1 MQLGVYVLGQQV
13 ATLEQAGDFKSV
25 LSYLPTAAP
34 DAFVSLTMPVRLE
47 SYVWDDLLPPVLQ
60 MNLPEGYLLQ
70 VLQEQFGPHIGAS
83 PIALLSVIGR
93 NMVGRVQVAAV
104 GAELD
109 EPVKPIEVAALLKG
123 DNSEAAFAALVRE
136 HATSGVSGVVPKFL
150 DAEQEED
157 SSFIRSDSVEGQ
169 SALAQHKKA
178 SLITRRHII
187 KGSSAHLP
195 FVALNEHLCMQV
207 ARRVMITAKTEVSD
221 DGQALVVHR
230 FDVDE
235 HGQAHWGME
244 DFCSL
249 LGLRPA
255 AKYDTTWE
263 RIARAVRDHVPG
275 ERRLEANRLLA
286 TTLLLSY
293 ALRNADCHAKNIALR
308 YTSRADVHLA
318 PAYDVL
324 TTSAYAGYQYNPPAI
339 EFMGKKTW
347 APGKNLQK
355 FIATTFGIQPKEQVQ
370 MVQAISDAV
379 ADVAPQ
385 VRQAMTQHDG
395 FKDIGKRMLLA
406 WSEGVQGL
414 RDPRVYSVGEW
425 AAGEVFEGFLA
436 PTKLASS
443 TNKIGRSPLLGER

>member
-25 LSYLPTAAP
+25 LSYLPDAAQ

-47 SYVWDDLLPPVLQ
+47 SYVWDDQLPPVLQ

-70 VLQEQFGPHIGAS
+70 VLQEKFGPHIGAS

-104 GAELD
+104 GAALD
-109 EPVKPIEVAALLKG
+109 EPAQPIEVAALLKG

-150 DAEQEED
+150 DSRWESEAAA
-157 SSFIRSDSVEGQ
+157 ST
-169 SALAQHKKA
+169 LAQHKKA

-187 KGSSAHLP
+187 KGSSSHLP
-195 FVALNEHLCMQV
+195 FVALNEYLCMQV
-207 ARRVMITAKTEVSD
+207 ASRVMPTAKTDISD

-230 FDVDE
+230 FDVDDN
-235 HGQAHWGME
+235 GQAHWGME

-275 ERRLEANRLLA
+275 ERRLETNRLLA

-324 TTSAYAGYQYNPPAI
+324 TTSVYAPYQHNPPAI
-339 EFMGKKTW
+339 GFLGKKTW
-347 APGKNLQK
+347 QPGKGMQR
-355 FIATTFGIQPKEQVQ
+355 FIAGTFGIQPKEQVQ
-370 MVQAISDAV
+370 MVQSISDAV

-385 VRQAMTQHDG
+385 VRAAMAQHDG
-395 FKDIGKRMLLA
+395 FKDIGKRMLIA

-414 RDPRVYSVGEW
+414 RDQRVYAVGEW
-425 AAGEVFEGFLA
+425 KGGDALEGFSA
-436 PTKLASS
+436 PPKLQAKATKR
-443 TNKIGRSPLLGER
+443 GRSTGLGER

>member
-1 MQLGVYVLGQQV
+1 MKLAVYVMGREV

-25 LSYLPTAAP
+25 LAYNADTAP
-34 DAFVSLTMPVRLE
+34 DDFVSLTMPVRTE
-47 SYVWDDLLPPVLQ
+47 SYVWDDQLPPVLQ

-93 NMVGRVQVAAV
+93 NMVGRVQVAAP
-104 GAELD
+104 GADLA
-109 EPVKPIEVAALLKG
+109 EPAKPIEVAALLKG

-150 DAEQEED
+150 DAQTDNGEGD
-157 SSFIRSDSVEGQ
+157 SGNT
-169 SALAQHKKA
+169 AGTPLAAHKKA
-178 SLITRRHII
+178 SLVTRRHII
-187 KGSSAHLP
+187 KGSSAQLP

-207 ARRVMITAKTEVSD
+207 ASRVMPTAKTEVSD

-235 HGQAHWGME
+235 HGQPHWGME

-275 ERRLEANRLLA
+275 PLQRETFHRLA
-286 TTLLLSY
+286 TTLLLTY
-293 ALRNADCHAKNIALR
+293 ALRNADCHAKNIALL
-308 YTSRADVHLA
+308 YTRRADAHLS
-318 PAYDVL
+318 PAYDML
-324 TTSAYAGYQYNPPAI
+324 TTGVYAGFQHNPPGI

-347 APGKNLQK
+347 TPGKNLQK
-355 FIATTFGIQPKEQVQ
+355 FIAATFGIQPKEQQ
-370 MVQAISDAV
+370 HMVQAISDAV
-379 ADVAPQ
+379 ADVGPQ
-385 VRQAMTQHDG
+385 VRQAMTQHPG
-395 FKDIGKRMLLA
+395 FEDIGKRMLMVWA
-406 WSEGVQGL
+406 EGVQGL
-414 RDPRVYSVGEW
+414 RDQRVYALGGWEPP
-425 AAGEVFEGFLA
+425 AAFEDFS
-436 PTKLASS
+436 PPPEQKTES
-443 TNKIGRSPLLGER
+443 TKIGRSPLLGQR